1 MGCYD
6 GNDLNYYYFMVSKFA
21 TSDRW
26 FSPVM
31 TRTEPNRLYLLAGTS
46 AGHAYPL
53 EDNGLTSLDSNLHP
67 TIFQSLDKAGIS
79 WRIYE
84 TDPGT
89 SYIYKFQPY
98 ADQHTANIVPAS
110 RFATEAQNGTLPTV
124 ALIESS
130 GLSRLDEH
138 PRNNV
143 QTGANYVAGLIN
155 ALMTSPSW
163 KDSAFI
169 LPFDEGGG
177 LYDHVPPVPAV
188 HPDGIPPSD
197 IPPGGICSGVSGGI
211 CDFNYTGYRVPLL
224 VVSPFTNKEFRVPYR
239 RRLHR
244 HPQVDRD
251 AV

>member
-1 MGCYD
+1 MQNTTPTWAESHKDWNLLNPTSTTPKLDGFVAEAAHDAQKPPPTDGIVFDRAGIRAMGYYD

-110 RFATEAQNGTLPTV
+110 QFATDAQNGTLPAV
-124 ALIESS
+124 ALIESG
-130 GLSRLDEH
+130 GLSGLDEH
-138 PRNNV
+138 PR
-143 QTGANYVAGLIN
+143 TTYRPAPI
-155 ALMTSPSW
+155 T
-163 KDSAFI
+163 
-169 LPFDEGGG
+169 LP
-177 LYDHVPPVPAV
+177 V
-188 HPDGIPPSD
+188 
-197 IPPGGICSGVSGGI
+197 
-211 CDFNYTGYRVPLL
+211 
-224 VVSPFTNKEFRVPYR
+224 
-239 RRLHR
+239 
-244 HPQVDRD
+244 
-251 AV
+251 

>member
-21 TSDRW
+21 TSDSW

-31 TRTEPNRLYLLAGTS
+31 TRTEPNRLYLLAGTAAFHS
-46 AGHAYPL
+46 YPL

-67 TIFQSLDKAGIS
+67 TTFQSLDKAGIS

-155 ALMTSPSW
+155 ALMTSPARN
-163 KDSAFI
+163 DSA
-169 LPFDEGGG
+169 
-177 LYDHVPPVPAV
+177 
-188 HPDGIPPSD
+188 S
-197 IPPGGICSGVSGGI
+197 
-211 CDFNYTGYRVPLL
+211 VPLL
-224 VVSPFTNKEFRVPYR
+224 YAAG
-239 RRLHR
+239 RLYNSL
-244 HPQVDRD
+244 
-251 AV
+251 